1 MTHRNY
7 GTRPV
12 YEPPPARVSR
22 WRAARTVLQ
31 DALALIFLLVLVPF
45 ITLLLAAVFGAAQ

>member
-7 GTRPV
+7 GIRPV

-22 WRAARTVLQ
+22 WRAARVVLQ

-45 ITLLLAAVFGAAQ
+45 ITLLLAAVLGATL